1 MGANDFHLNK
11 SSMILSKCNRKQHE
25 DTDSSKCISTY
36 TEICGILEPVRA
48 RRAAAGAAAAARAIT
63 ECKLISAR
71 EPLEVRSL
79 VEFLGHHQL
88 QCWKQIKVSETANKC
103 ILRIK
108 AHRHRYTKLTQ
119 MAPWVNKP
127 NWFALGTNWSEQ
139 RNELK
144 PPNCV
149 IIKPTTLTTIG
160 SQIDER
166 KVKIGWRS
174 ESSNESR
181 ASVASAV

>member
-25 DTDSSKCISTY
+25 DTDSLKCISTY
-36 TEICGILEPVRA
+36 AEICGILELRY
-48 RRAAAGAAAAARAIT
+48 GAAAAIAVWAIT

-79 VEFLGHHQL
+79 VEFLEHHQL

-103 ILRIK
+103 ILRSN

-144 PPNCV
+144 PSNCV